1 MPDVGDAASGYAD
14 GVKWLVGI
22 SGAAIGGAFT
32 QYEQTWH
39 QPLWV
44 RGLLALDVVLFVISI
59 WAGVN
64 YLLWINAVRRAK
76 ERISEIDSKRTALGE
91 IASEEKKRELDN
103 DEKTSNA
110 KLTKASQQLPGWHKA
125 YSYSFSVAVLIAAG
139 ILFIAI
145 ARPIPKPEAAESPQR
160 FTIVLSAVHSTSH
173 GRQAHTFLLDQKTG
187 DLWQMSCDPQG
198 NVVAFRRV
206 SVLDANGRPEVHPQ
220 NSASPPNQKELAG
233 GQSF

>member
-1 MPDVGDAASGYAD
+1 MPDVGDAASGYAE

-32 QYEQTWH
+32 QYEQIWH

-76 ERISEIDSKRTALGE
+76 ERISEIDAERTALGDT
-91 IASEEKKRELDN
+91 ATDAKKRDLDN
-103 DEKTSNA
+103 NKKPSNA
-110 KLTKASQQLPGWHKA
+110 KLTEAAQQMPRWHKG
-125 YSYSFSVAVLIAAG
+125 YSRSFSAAVLIAAG

-160 FTIVLSAVHSTSH
+160 FTIVLSAVHSTPH
-173 GRQAHTFLLDQKTG
+173 GSQAHTFLLDQKTG
-187 DLWQMSCDPQG
+187 DLWQMSCDVQG

-206 SVLDANGRPEVHPQ
+206 AVLDANGRPELHSQ
-220 NSASPPNQKELAG
+220 N
-233 GQSF
+233 